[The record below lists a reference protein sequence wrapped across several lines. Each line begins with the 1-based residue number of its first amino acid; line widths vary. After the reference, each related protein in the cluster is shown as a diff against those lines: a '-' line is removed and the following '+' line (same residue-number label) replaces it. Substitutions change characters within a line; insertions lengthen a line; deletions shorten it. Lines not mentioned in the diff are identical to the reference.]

1 MNEPRCILGAGW
13 THVKTLDSF
22 SKNLTSPATE
32 LITYM
37 IHAISGAHSVAR
49 CFGTLFL
56 VLFCAGCTFAPT
68 VNVPDKDL
76 KEAAASVS
84 AGAKEAGQEAGK
96 ELGAE
101 LGQAGLKAGEQY
113 SGEIREASRD
123 LSLAARSV
131 RDLADSAKS
140 SPAVF
145 GDALAG
151 RLVKDATIQGMLHRV
166 ERLAESQERLAEA
179 GGEVPALLAAKIAEF
194 HRELINKEG
203 FLSQQRAAM
212 MEELRQERIDLM
224 KDIDALTLKAIDH
237 AGGQVRKTVE
247 GALGLTIVLV
257 LVLLGLPFAAG
268 FLLGR
273 SVKKP

>member
-1 MNEPRCILGAGW
+1 ML
-13 THVKTLDSF
+13 
-22 SKNLTSPATE
+22 
-32 LITYM
+32 
-37 IHAISGAHSVAR
+37 HAITGAYSVGR

-76 KEAAASVS
+76 KEAATAVS

-101 LGQAGLKAGEQY
+101 LGQAGIKASAQY
-113 SGEIREASRD
+113 SGEIRGASRD

-140 SPAVF
+140 SPAAF
-145 GDALAG
+145 GDALAQ
-151 RLVKDATIQGMLHRV
+151 RLVKDATVQGMLHRV
-166 ERLAESQERLAEA
+166 ELLAKSQERLAEA
-179 GGEVPALLAAKIAEF
+179 GVEVPALLAAKITEF
-194 HRELINKEG
+194 QRELIDKEG
-203 FLSQQRAAM
+203 FLSQQRAAV
-212 MEELRQERIDLM
+212 MEEFRQERLAMTEAIRRERTDLM
-224 KDIDALTLKAIDH
+224 KDIDALTLKAIDQ
-237 AGGQVRKTVE
+237 AGGQVRQTVE

-273 SVKKP
+273 SVRKP